1 MFEAVIGP
9 KMLVNDDTVVVWMEH
24 DLPARLVYRRSRW
37 RVIGTPTPIIEV
49 PDEEMHPLITHPT
62 ARRTGWRCT
71 VQSASSSEVRTLAL
85 RRHAG
90 AWRAEE
96 PR

>member
-24 DLPARLVYRRSRW
+24 DRPARLVYRKGRW
-37 RVIGTPTPIIEV
+37 RVIGTPTPIVEV

-62 ARRTGWRCT
+62 PRRTGWRCV
-71 VQSASSSEVRTLAL
+71 VQSASSGEIRTLAL
-85 RRHAG
+85 RREAT
-90 AWRAEE
+90 AWRVEE
-96 PR
+96 QR